1 MKQKLL
7 FGIFIVLVSAS
18 QAFAEPVDTTAT
30 QTLTN
35 KTLTA
40 PIITTPTIDGT
51 ISGTG
56 AILST
61 GSTTARTLT
70 DRFAEQVNVKDYGAI
85 GDGGTSDQTAVAAA
99 VAAAFADGREMF
111 WPDGTYLTTA
121 SIQNFH
127 DVRHR
132 GPGVL
137 KRGSTLFYIT
147 QQSSST
153 PNALFVAP
161 AGTGDDANDGITAT
175 EPLRNIQ
182 KSLDILNLWKPLRFG
197 WTVWIAAGTYTEAAS
212 LKSGVSF
219 NDDYLTIRGP
229 APSKGTAS
237 GATTNA
243 AGYAT
248 GSATMTLASAGTGTL
263 LVGDTIRFANDITTL
278 YRVTA
283 GDTDV
288 SNGGTVSI
296 YPALQI
302 AIPTSATAIEVMT
315 TNRSL
320 PTVVIDYPG
329 SGIVGLDIN
338 QHNKVK
344 VQDIKFT
351 DWLSPAV
358 TGVNADLGSVL
369 WTYNVHTSYCR
380 QGIVAN
386 SSQLYVQGGILHGVD
401 WTTGGFPAGGGSVGV
416 VAYAGT
422 VASIGYGG
430 TSDATGTII
439 ENFAQAGYEGKSN
452 THVVSSWVTY
462 QSNEVAVWV
471 YSNSRFDDRHNIY
484 KKNEVVFKNVKGFV
498 SRDSVLGLSEYNLGK
513 TYTQAPSALG
523 IGNLEIFNMFNGATE
538 EIFMHPN
545 AIVGMDITKQRQS
558 TTVSTKVAVGST
570 VNAAQYLVGVATIN
584 LAAAGTGTIDVNDV
598 ITFAGQTTR
607 YTVTAGDP
615 DVSNGGAI
623 TFTPALATQINA
635 ASSPAITIQRPFRTL
650 ATIYGGTLQSG
661 TGTNGK
667 YLEVFLVGT
676 ATGATASKTVIL
688 SLGGTTV
695 TTLTIPS
702 GTQTWSARVTIW
714 ANDTTSVIQ
723 TSGAVGA
730 TVTAARASVA
740 TVDAW
745 ADNPLTVFVTALGSG
760 DTVLL
765 HECRVIK
772 WG

>member
-1 MKQKLL
+1 MKRKLL
-7 FGIFIVLVSAS
+7 STLFILLVSAS

-35 KTLTA
+35 KTLTS
-40 PIITTPTIDGT
+40 PIITTPTINGT

-56 AILST
+56 AILSN

-70 DRFAEQVNVKDYGAI
+70 DRFAEQVNVKDYGAV
-85 GDGGTSDQTAVAAA
+85 GDGVTSDQTAVAAA
-99 VAAAFADGREMF
+99 VAAAVADGREMF
-111 WPDGTYLTTA
+111 WPAGTYLTTA
-121 SIQNFH
+121 SISNFH
-127 DVRHR
+127 DVRHL

-137 KRGSTLFYIT
+137 KRGSTLFYIM

-153 PNALFVAP
+153 PNALFVAT
-161 AGTGDDANDGITAT
+161 TGNDANDGITAT

-197 WTVWIAAGTYTEAAS
+197 WTVWIAAGTYEEAAS

-229 APSKGTAS
+229 VPSIGTAS

-248 GSATMTLASAGTGTL
+248 GIATMTLASAGTGTL
-263 LVGDTIRFANDITTL
+263 LVGDTITFAGDATL
-278 YRVTA
+278 YRVSG

-288 SNGGTVSI
+288 SNGGSVSI
-296 YPALQI
+296 YPALQT
-302 AIPTSATAIEVMT
+302 AIPESATAITVVT

-320 PTVVIDYPG
+320 PTVFIDYPG

-386 SSQLYVQGGILHGVD
+386 SSQLFVQGGILHGVD
-401 WTTGGFPAGGGSVGV
+401 WTTGGFPAGGGMVGV

-439 ENFAQAGYEGKSN
+439 ENFTQAGYEGKSN

-462 QSNEVAVWV
+462 QSNEVAVWI

-484 KKNEVVFKNVKGFV
+484 KKNELVFKNVKGFV

-523 IGNLEIFNMFNGATE
+523 IGNFEIFNMFSGATE

-558 TTVSTKVAVGST
+558 TTVSTKVAVSSK
-570 VNAAQYLVGVATIN
+570 VDAAQYLVGVITVN
-584 LAAAGTGTIDVNDV
+584 LAVAGTGTIDVNDV

-607 YTVTAGDP
+607 YTVTAGDT

-623 TFTPALATQINA
+623 SFTPALVTQINA
-635 ASSPAITIQRPFRTL
+635 AASPAITIQRPFRTL

-676 ATGATASKTVIL
+676 ATGSTASKTVIL

-714 ANDTTSVIQ
+714 ASNTTSVIQ
-723 TSGAVGA
+723 TSEVVGA